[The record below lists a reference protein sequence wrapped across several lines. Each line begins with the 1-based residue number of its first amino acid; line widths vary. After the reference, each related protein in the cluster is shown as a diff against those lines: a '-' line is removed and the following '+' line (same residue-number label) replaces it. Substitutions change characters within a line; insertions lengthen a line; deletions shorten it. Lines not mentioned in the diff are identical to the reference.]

1 MNSKMRNLMQSR
13 AIRRKRATA
22 PERATLRTLTLLIP
36 RRYNADESGNRQRI
50 ERSKLARTIRE
61 MKSFFSGYS
70 SFRTTGWTSDGKPG
84 GIRDHHFRFEMDL
97 LLTASVVMNL
107 RTWKRIL
114 EDRFRQDTIYMR
126 LSGPVIWL

>member
-1 MNSKMRNLMQSR
+1 MQRR
-13 AIRRKRATA
+13 AIRRKVATA

-36 RRYNADESGNRQRI
+36 RQYNADESGNRRRI
-50 ERSKLARTIRE
+50 EHSKLARTIRE
-61 MKSFFSGYS
+61 MKLFFTGYS
-70 SFRTTGWTSDGKPG
+70 SFRTKGWTSDGRPG

-97 LLTASVVMNL
+97 LLTHSVVLNL

-114 EDRFRQDTIYMR
+114 EDRFQQDAIYMR

>member
-1 MNSKMRNLMQSR
+1 MRNRRQLR
-13 AIRRKRATA
+13 AIRRKVATA

-36 RRYNADESGNRQRI
+36 RRYNADASGTRRRI
-50 ERSKLARTIRE
+50 EWSKLVRTIRE

-70 SFRTTGWTSDGKPG
+70 SFRTTGWTSDGKPR

-97 LLTASVVMNL
+97 VLTSSVVLNL

-114 EDRFRQDTIYMR
+114 EDRFQQDSIYMR

>member
-1 MNSKMRNLMQSR
+1 MQMRNRMQRS
-13 AIRRKRATA
+13 AIRRKGATT

-36 RRYNADESGNRQRI
+36 KRYNVDPSGIRRRI
-50 ERSKLARTIRE
+50 EWSKLARTLRE

-70 SFRTTGWTSDGKPG
+70 SFRTTGWTSQGKTG
-84 GIRDHHFRFEMDL
+84 GIRDHHFRFEVDL
-97 LLTASVVMNL
+97 LLTHSVVLNL

-114 EDRFRQDTIYMR
+114 EDRFQQDTIYMR